1 MNTNEYLKI
10 KHLRDQFDE
19 ALNSEADVLAIEK
32 ADLLT
37 LFNAS
42 LGRTYGE
49 VEFNAK
55 LIKITP
61 KERRDDD
68 ILEVTLSATFDN
80 DLLGGVGKF
89 FGRQLTVYLEPAPA
103 QESYDDDDD
112 EYGPGVPVTEE
123 DPSQLALP
131 LDADEDGAQIVE
143 QANADPL
150 TSYTGDDPEIF

>member
-10 KHLRDQFDE
+10 KNLRDQFDE
-19 ALNSEADVLAIEK
+19 ALNSNADVLAIEK

-80 DLLGGVGKF
+80 ELLGGVGKF

-103 QESYDDDDD
+103 QESYDDGDDND
-112 EYGPGVPVTEE
+112 HANFEE

-131 LDADEDGAQIVE
+131 LDADEEGALVVE
-143 QANADPL
+143 QAPVDPL
-150 TSYTGDDPEIF
+150 TSYTGDEPEIF